1 MKIFPSSI
9 YEFSLIDDQNETIE
23 RLNRRTENS
32 DNLISKITNKSF
44 IGKIDKNKFK
54 IISSDIGKGAF
65 CTLNGQINN
74 KIGEVVVEINK
85 PFKILLSILM
95 LFPIV
100 GFIIQLILKVEE
112 FNPIFIIVI
121 LAQILILRFVFI
133 EIAYKFLSKQS
144 INKLSDVLDTEYI
157 RKK

>member
-9 YEFSLIDDQNETIE
+9 YEFTLIDDQNETIE

-100 GFIIQLILKVEE
+100 GFIIQLTLRVEE

>member
-9 YEFSLIDDQNETIE
+9 YEFTLIDDQNETIE